1 MKYHC
6 WYGYCVSMCKLYSHW
21 KQIMQRIYQSGFTL
35 FEIASAMVIICLL
48 ATIMWIGQS
57 VMFNLKVSR
66 LTRDF
71 HSVQMAIYDSQ
82 DGVRAKNGGIHMA
95 SLHLQDS
102 AAVSDKSNWNAI
114 IGGKWN
120 SSSGENFSLWQNL
133 RPVGLAQ
140 GAANKYPDSYVPL
153 KSSGNE
159 TGVSENYSAPIAGIK
174 GDYVIC
180 TNNIAGQFAKELDL
194 VMDDGN
200 TASGSMRVSNA
211 IGSTGIATDSIVDSS
226 AYLVCLGV

>member
-1 MKYHC
+1 MK
-6 WYGYCVSMCKLYSHW
+6 K
-21 KQIMQRIYQSGFTL
+21 IYQSGFTL
-35 FEIASAMVIICLL
+35 FEIASSIVIIFLL

-71 HSVQMAIYDSQ
+71 HSIQMAIYDSR
-82 DGVRAKNGGIHMA
+82 DGLRAKLGDVHTA
-95 SLHLQDS
+95 SLHFRDS
-102 AAVSDKSNWNAI
+102 ASVSDKSNWNAI
-114 IGGKWN
+114 VGGKWN
-120 SSSGENFSLWQNL
+120 STSGENFSLWQNL

-140 GAANKYPDSYVPL
+140 GVANRNPDSYVPL

-159 TGVSENYSAPIAGIK
+159 TGVSENHSAPIAGIK

-180 TNNIAGQFAKELDL
+180 TNSIAGQFAKELDI

-200 TASGSMRVSNA
+200 TTSGSMRVSNSF
-211 IGSTGIATDSIVDSS
+211 GSTGIAMDNIVNNST
-226 AYLVCLGV
+226 YLVCLGV

>member
-1 MKYHC
+1 
-6 WYGYCVSMCKLYSHW
+6 
-21 KQIMQRIYQSGFTL
+21 MQRIYQSGFTL

-82 DGVRAKNGGIHMA
+82 DGLRAKHGGIHMA

-114 IGGKWN
+114 VGGKWN
-120 SSSGENFSLWQNL
+120 STSGENFSLWQNL
-133 RPVGLAQ
+133 RLA
-140 GAANKYPDSYVPL
+140 GFAPGSANKNPDSYVPL

-159 TGVSENYSAPIAGIK
+159 TGVSDKYSAPITGIK

-211 IGSTGIATDSIVDSS
+211 IGSTGIATDSIVNSA